1 MNGSTLRA
9 RVCLLFQSAGPVTD
23 IDGFDFSD
31 FEVTGYK
38 PHGAIKMQMA
48 V

>member
-1 MNGSTLRA
+1 VM
-9 RVCLLFQSAGPVTD
+9 D
-23 IDGFDFSD
+23 IDGFAFED
-31 FEVTGYK
+31 FEVTGYE